1 MTRILNS
8 KTKDL
13 DVYKEW
19 KQLAMG
25 YQEHHYQKINPSTRL
40 K

>member
-13 DVYKEW
+13 DVYKDM
-19 KQLAMG
+19 KAACNGLSRTSLS
-25 YQEHHYQKINPSTRL
+25 KN
-40 K
+40 